1 MGLTGRQ
8 QERVRLD
15 DAWRELRAA
24 IERKVAAMNDA
35 PACLKRAAECTRL
48 AEATSDPEMKV
59 YLLKLGLS
67 WMRVAAEPDQRPPEE
82 ARRLKTLQDLVG

>member
-1 MGLTGRQ
+1 
-8 QERVRLD
+8 
-15 DAWRELRAA
+15 
-24 IERKVAAMNDA
+24 MNNA

-67 WMRVAAEPDQRPPEE
+67 WMQAATRCGMNSCWKRATD
-82 ARRLKTLQDLVG
+82 G

>member
-1 MGLTGRQ
+1 
-8 QERVRLD
+8 
-15 DAWRELRAA
+15 
-24 IERKVAAMNDA
+24 MNNA

-67 WMRVAAEPDQRPPEE
+67 WMQAATTRRDEQLLEQGD
-82 ARRLKTLQDLVG
+82 RRLKTLQDLVSGEP

>member
-1 MGLTGRQ
+1 
-8 QERVRLD
+8 
-15 DAWRELRAA
+15 
-24 IERKVAAMNDA
+24 MNNA

-67 WMRVAAEPDQRPPEE
+67 WMQAATARRDEQLLEQGD
-82 ARRLKTLQDLVG
+82 RRLKTLQDLVSGEP

>member
-1 MGLTGRQ
+1 MHNSKPDSPLVSCWNEAGSSQ
-8 QERVRLD
+8 
-15 DAWRELRAA
+15 
-24 IERKVAAMNDA
+24 KVAAMNDA

-67 WMRVAAEPDQRPPEE
+67 WMQAATTARRDEQLLEE
-82 ARRLKTLQDLVG
+82 GHRRLKTLQDLVS

>member
-1 MGLTGRQ
+1 
-8 QERVRLD
+8 LD
-15 DAWRELRAA
+15 EAGSSQ
-24 IERKVAAMNDA
+24 KVAAMNNA

-67 WMRVAAEPDQRPPEE
+67 WMQAATTARRDEQLLEE
-82 ARRLKTLQDLVG
+82 GHRRLKTLQDLVS